1 MISLSGFRQVRAG
14 VGEGCGRRPGFQAG
28 KVSQRPTRR
37 GPSPPLPSLR
47 VKGTRSRSGGR
58 GGGGCVTLVFRAV
71 SLPASPAFQVGTP
84 PPTQRG
90 SGGWKG
96 GAGLPAPAP
105 LSITWP
111 ESHKN
116 NSFGQDRDFR
126 KGNPGLSQ
134 PALLPMED
142 SFLQSFGRLSLQ
154 QQQQQQQQRQR
165 PPRPPPRGTP
175 PRRHSFRK
183 HLYLLRGLPGSGKT
197 TLARQLQHDFPRALI
212 FSTDDFFFREDGAYE
227 FNPDFLEEAHE
238 WNQKRARKAM
248 RNGISPIIID
258 NTNLHAWEMKP
269 YAVMALENNY
279 EVIFREPDTR
289 WKFNVQELARYFFV
303 FLVSHYVSCYFQVFQ
318 TEQKNLFR
326 LEMDMVV
333 FRPEMADS
341 VFKVDLWTTPSELPQ
356 VAIKIRVHG
365 PHSVV
370 GISGN
375 YISNYIPS

>member
-1 MISLSGFRQVRAG
+1 MISLSGSRQVGAG

-37 GPSPPLPSLR
+37 GPLPSPLSGR
-47 VKGTRSRSGGR
+47 RAPGGTRRRSGGR
-58 GGGGCVTLVFRAV
+58 GAGGCVTLVFRAV

-90 SGGWKG
+90 SGGWEG

-142 SFLQSFGRLSLQ
+142 SFLESFGRLSLQ
-154 QQQQQQQQRQR
+154 QQRQRQP

-289 WKFNVQELARYFFV
+289 WKFNVQELARRNIHG
-303 FLVSHYVSCYFQVFQ
+303 VSR
-318 TEQKNLFR
+318 E
-326 LEMDMVV
+326 
-333 FRPEMADS
+333 
-341 VFKVDLWTTPSELPQ
+341 
-356 VAIKIRVHG
+356 KIHRMKERYEHDVTF
-365 PHSVV
+365 HSVLH
-370 GISGN
+370 SEKPSRMN
-375 YISNYIPS
+375 RNQDRNNALPSNNARYWNSYTEFPYRRAHGGFTNVSSYNRRGGCHHGD

>member
-1 MISLSGFRQVRAG
+1 MISLSGSRQVGAG

-28 KVSQRPTRR
+28 EVSQRPTRR
-37 GPSPPLPSLR
+37 GPSPPLLR
-47 VKGTRSRSGGR
+47 AKGTRRRSWGR
-58 GGGGCVTLVFRAV
+58 GGSGCVTLVFRAV

-84 PPTQRG
+84 PPTQHG

-116 NSFGQDRDFR
+116 NSFGQDRDFS

-154 QQQQQQQQRQR
+154 PQQQQQQRQR

-269 YAVMALENNY
+269 YAVM
-279 EVIFREPDTR
+279 
-289 WKFNVQELARYFFV
+289 
-303 FLVSHYVSCYFQVFQ
+303 VFQ

-333 FRPEMADS
+333 FRPEM
-341 VFKVDLWTTPSELPQ
+341 K
-356 VAIKIRVHG
+356 K
-365 PHSVV
+365 HSWCLKRKNPPNERTV
-370 GISGN
+370 GIRFNVRS
-375 YISNYIPS
+375 